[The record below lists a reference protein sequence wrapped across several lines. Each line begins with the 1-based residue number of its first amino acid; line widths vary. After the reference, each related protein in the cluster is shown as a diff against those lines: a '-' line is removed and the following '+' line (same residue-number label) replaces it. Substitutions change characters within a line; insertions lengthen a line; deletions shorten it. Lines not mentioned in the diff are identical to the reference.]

1 MIISLLYLCCF
12 VAVVSLV
19 FAAFDYRRSVRKR
32 KDELNHEYRMKQ
44 LEQEERW
51 LEVAE
56 REYEE
61 KQREQ

>member
-19 FAAFDYRRSVRKR
+19 FAAFDYRRSVRKQ

-56 REYEE
+56 KEYEDQE
-61 KQREQ
+61 